1 MESPCTW
8 KKAKLSLATRAIGSI
23 VTIGDTHAADPR
35 ARTRANAVLVRA
47 LKELFK
53 LVFAAHLFACFMSY
67 VSMEQHM
74 AIDHGTDDAPGDGCD
89 PAQCWWFDKWD
100 DGHARQVSG
109 ITLSKKDMAARSVRR
124 TRRARARFRSSS
136 HSHGRARTDTS
147 RASTGLSRR

>member
-1 MESPCTW
+1 MCASQLARLLKLKNVNVESETM
-8 KKAKLSLATRAIGSI
+8 
-23 VTIGDTHAADPR
+23 
-35 ARTRANAVLVRA
+35 RANAVLVRA